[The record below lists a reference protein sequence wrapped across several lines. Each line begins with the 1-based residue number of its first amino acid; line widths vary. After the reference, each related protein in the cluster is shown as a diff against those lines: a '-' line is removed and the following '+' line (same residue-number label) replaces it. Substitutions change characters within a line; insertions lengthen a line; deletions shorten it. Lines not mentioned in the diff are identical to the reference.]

1 MSNLVSRDL
10 SALLGATRAAV
21 LEAIADGGSTTEVA
35 LRLGV
40 SPSSA
45 SEHAAVLRR
54 AGLVISVRARNQVRH
69 HLTPL
74 GIALLGLE
82 VPDQRTFDPRA
93 QRARDLPAQRAAGD
107 TMTALARHPAV
118 RRPADSRA
126 PWPARPPRTL

>member
-82 VPDQRTFDPRA
+82 Q
-93 QRARDLPAQRAAGD
+93 PAQRVAGEQSH
-107 TMTALARHPAV
+107 ARHPAI
-118 RRPADSRA
+118 RRPGDSRA
-126 PWPARPPRTL
+126 PWPAHPPRTL